1 MFWNLL
7 AAPRWI
13 VGGSA
18 ALIVFVGYSLGFKLT
33 KEELSWTS
41 ALVIGAAGAVTVFL
55 ATVMGLSLR
64 RRELRAVGGDRLS
77 PARQAEAYRAV
88 QRGESHPDPE
98 IREVVLR
105 IAEHRVQGARRQRTL
120 VIVAGGLLVVSTV
133 LQVVG
138 GSFVRGA
145 VSFIGVIAFGF
156 LLWQLKTARRR
167 AAELLRA
174 SAGSP
179 SADGTGSGSD
189 RRSGAEAG
197 RPAGCDASGRTG
209 GDAGGRVGGEAGR
222 RAGGEAGRR
231 AGGGGG

>member
-18 ALIVFVGYSLGFKLT
+18 ALIIFVGYSLGFKLT

-55 ATVMGLSLR
+55 ATVTGLSLR
-64 RRELRAVGGDRLS
+64 RRELRAVGADRLS

-88 QRGESHPDPE
+88 QRGESHSDPE

-105 IAEHRVQGARRQRTL
+105 IAEHRLQGARRRRTL
-120 VIVAGGLLVVSTV
+120 VIIAGGLLLVSTV
-133 LQVVG
+133 LQMVG
-138 GSFVRGA
+138 GSFVRAA
-145 VSFIGVIAFGF
+145 VSSIGVIAFGF

-167 AAELLRA
+167 AAELLSA
-174 SAGSP
+174 SAESP
-179 SADGTGSGSD
+179 SAGGNGSGSEGGTGS
-189 RRSGAEAG
+189 
-197 RPAGCDASGRTG
+197 
-209 GDAGGRVGGEAGR
+209 
-222 RAGGEAGRR
+222 
-231 AGGGGG
+231 